1 CSPPSPILLLVT
13 MAHQTENNVVGW
25 TPVPQFGAW
34 DQKNAGAT
42 DYSMIFNQAR
52 ANRKQHK
59 SDVRRSLGNDRDLV
73 VSSFPKRPPDDHYPV
88 SKKKKILTYIN
99 CCIKP

>member
-1 CSPPSPILLLVT
+1 